1 MPSLEQSSGSSE
13 HSSGSSSFL
22 CQDVPDACLTLRCPA
37 FLKEDER
44 QRGLALPQPFY
55 DSVIVTLSILLGIT
69 LICCLVLVVVLY
81 RMRSDMKRARTQSTT
96 TTTVSVVPNGQQ
108 QSPSTEETGTG
119 NPSRKMRKQMEKL
132 AKELGEEAPT
142 GLTVAEAAKWMSEKI
157 RASMREGKD
166 EEADGGSASSRRRR
180 RREGYGIDDGEPKK
194 RAQQAVRS
202 RVSDF
207 SEDGGPTRGATA
219 IERARSRRARRMQGG
234 DEHEGQPAAQQPPA
248 SPRRRSREAVASVKE
263 GADEDDDEF
272 DASIQW

>member
-55 DSVIVTLSILLGIT
+55 DSVIVTLSILLGVT
-69 LICCLVLVVVLY
+69 LICCIVLVVALY
-81 RMRSDMKRARTQSTT
+81 RMRNSMQRARTQSTT
-96 TTTVSVVPNGQQ
+96 TTVSIVPNG

-119 NPSRKMRKQMEKL
+119 NPSRRMRKQMEKL
-132 AKELGEEAPT
+132 AEELGEEAPT

-180 RREGYGIDDGEPKK
+180 RREGYGIDDGEPNK
-194 RAQQAVRS
+194 RVQHAVRS

-234 DEHEGQPAAQQPPA
+234 GDEGQPAAQQPPA

>member
-13 HSSGSSSFL
+13 HSSGSSSLL

-55 DSVIVTLSILLGIT
+55 DSVIVTLSILLGVT

-81 RMRSDMKRARTQSTT
+81 RMRNSMQRARTQSTT

-108 QSPSTEETGTG
+108 QSPTEETGTG

-142 GLTVAEAAKWMSEKI
+142 GLTVAEAAKWMSDKI

-166 EEADGGSASSRRRR
+166 EEADGGRASSRRRR
-180 RREGYGIDDGEPKK
+180 RREGYGIDDDEPNK
-194 RAQQAVRS
+194 RAQRAVRS

-234 DEHEGQPAAQQPPA
+234 DGDEGQPAAQQPPA

>member
-1 MPSLEQSSGSSE
+1 MSLANASLEQSSGSSE

-22 CQDVPDACLTLRCPA
+22 CQDVPDACLTLRCSA
-37 FLKEDER
+37 FLKEER

-55 DSVIVTLSILLGIT
+55 DSVIVTLSILLGVT

-81 RMRSDMKRARTQSTT
+81 RMRNSMQRARTQST

-108 QSPSTEETGTG
+108 QSPTEETGTG

-132 AKELGEEAPT
+132 AEELGEEAPT

-180 RREGYGIDDGEPKK
+180 RREGYGIDDDEPNK
-194 RAQQAVRS
+194 RAQRAVRS

-207 SEDGGPTRGATA
+207 SEDGGTTRGATA

-234 DEHEGQPAAQQPPA
+234 DEEGPAAQQPSA

>member
-13 HSSGSSSFL
+13 HSSGSSSLL

-44 QRGLALPQPFY
+44 QRDLMLPQPFY

-81 RMRSDMKRARTQSTT
+81 RMRNSMQRARTQST

-108 QSPSTEETGTG
+108 QSPTEETGTG

-142 GLTVAEAAKWMSEKI
+142 GLTVAEAAKWMSDKI

-166 EEADGGSASSRRRR
+166 EEADGGRASSRRRR
-180 RREGYGIDDGEPKK
+180 RREGYGIDDDEPNK
-194 RAQQAVRS
+194 RAQRAVRS

-234 DEHEGQPAAQQPPA
+234 GDEVQSAAQKPPS